1 MSNCAIEPEIIDLIS
16 FLKKLGCQINI
27 SGRKI
32 TVTGR
37 KSTLKK
43 ISHRVIFDRIEAG
56 TYLIAG
62 SLLSKKIIIRQIDP
76 RFLKCEID
84 TLKKMGVKILISKNS
99 IKVSKSKKLK
109 AINLVT
115 KPYPGFPTD
124 LQAQLMVLMT
134 QANGLSKI
142 KENIFEN
149 RFMHVPEVQRMG
161 AKI

>member
-84 TLKKMGVKILISKNS
+84 TLKKWELR
-99 IKVSKSKKLK
+99 
-109 AINLVT
+109 
-115 KPYPGFPTD
+115 Y
-124 LQAQLMVLMT
+124 
-134 QANGLSKI
+134 
-142 KENIFEN
+142 
-149 RFMHVPEVQRMG
+149 
-161 AKI
+161 